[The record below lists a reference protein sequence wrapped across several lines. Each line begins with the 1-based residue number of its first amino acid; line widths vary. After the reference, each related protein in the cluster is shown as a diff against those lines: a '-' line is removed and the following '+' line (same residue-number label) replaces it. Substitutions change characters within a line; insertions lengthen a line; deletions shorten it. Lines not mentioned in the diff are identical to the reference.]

1 MARLELERNPITIS
15 SWVIYDMAN
24 TMFSAGV
31 VGLVFPLWVIS
42 HSGGDDATVGYTLT
56 VAMTLVFFLSP
67 LVGFLSDRL
76 KRRMPFL
83 LVLTLCWIVST
94 VLIGTWG
101 LKLSL
106 LLVVTALVFIQLAN
120 IFYNGLLGDLSTNGN
135 AGLIGGMGVGL
146 GYIGAITAVGM
157 SILLLED
164 DGHVNLFRL
173 MGFCSLVFTTPLLV
187 AGRYRISMTNGSLF
201 AEVFTETLRL
211 MKSSFQRSVTNSN
224 WMRFL
229 VSRFWYLWA
238 VNAAS
243 SFAVLYAVQT
253 VKMSETEVQ
262 MILVI
267 GILTGIPMG
276 AFWGWLVDKIGAL
289 HVLKVNV
296 LGWVLLLTIAAAIP
310 LMTWPSSVWWFVG
323 SFSGTVL
330 SGLYVAER
338 PIVLAMA
345 PLDRRSEYF
354 AMFTMSGRL
363 AAIVAPFSWGMVSTT
378 LGFGQPAAMATLAIC
393 ALIALGFISVF
404 KQWRTI

>member
-67 LVGFLSDRL
+67 LVGFLSDGL

-120 IFYNGLLGDLSTNGN
+120 IFYNGLLGDLSTSGN
-135 AGLIGGMGVGL
+135 AGLIGGIGVGL
-146 GYIGAITAVGM
+146 GYIGAITAVAM

-173 MGFCSLVFTTPLLV
+173 MGFCSLVFTAPLLV
-187 AGRYRISMTNGSLF
+187 AGRYRISMTSGSLF

-224 WMRFL
+224 WMKFL
-229 VSRFWYLWA
+229 ISRFWYLWA

-243 SFAVLYAVQT
+243 SFAVLYAIQT

-267 GILTGIPMG
+267 GIVTGFPMG
-276 AFWGWLVDKIGAL
+276 AFWGWVVDKIGAL
-289 HVLKVNV
+289 LVLKVNV
-296 LGWVLLLTIAAAIP
+296 LGWVLLLAIAAAIP

-323 SFSGTVL
+323 SFSGTIL

-363 AAIVAPFSWGMVSTT
+363 AAIVAPFSWGIVSTT
-378 LGFGQPAAMATLAIC
+378 LGFGQPAAMATLVIC

-404 KQWRTI
+404 KQCRTI

>member
-1 MARLELERNPITIS
+1 MLDSKYSVDRDMGTKTVTFTCRYSSSFYSIS
-15 SWVIYDMAN
+15 QY
-24 TMFSAGV
+24 
-31 VGLVFPLWVIS
+31 
-42 HSGGDDATVGYTLT
+42 
-56 VAMTLVFFLSP
+56 
-67 LVGFLSDRL
+67 
-76 KRRMPFL
+76 
-83 LVLTLCWIVST
+83 
-94 VLIGTWG
+94 
-101 LKLSL
+101 
-106 LLVVTALVFIQLAN
+106 
-120 IFYNGLLGDLSTNGN
+120 FYNGLLGDLSTNGN

-146 GYIGAITAVGM
+146 GYIGAITAVAM

-173 MGFCSLVFTTPLLV
+173 MGFCSLVFTAPLLV
-187 AGRYRISMTNGSLF
+187 AGRYRISVTNGSLF
-201 AEVFTETLRL
+201 AEVFIETLRL

-229 VSRFWYLWA
+229 ISRFWYLWA

-267 GILTGIPMG
+267 GIVTGIPMG

-296 LGWVLLLTIAAAIP
+296 LGWVLLLAVAAAIP
-310 LMTWPSSVWWFVG
+310 LMTWPSNVWWFVG

-404 KQWRTI
+404 KQ

>member
-42 HSGGDDATVGYTLT
+42 HSGGDDATVAYTLT

-67 LVGFLSDRL
+67 LVGFLSDGL

-120 IFYNGLLGDLSTNGN
+120 IFYNGLLGDLSTSGN
-135 AGLIGGMGVGL
+135 AGLIGGIGVGL
-146 GYIGAITAVGM
+146 GYIGAITAVAM

-173 MGFCSLVFTTPLLV
+173 MGFCSLVFTAPLLV
-187 AGRYRISMTNGSLF
+187 AGRYRISMTSGSLF

-211 MKSSFQRSVTNSN
+211 MKSSFQRSLTNSN

-229 VSRFWYLWA
+229 ISRFWYLWA

-267 GILTGIPMG
+267 GIVTGIPMG

-296 LGWVLLLTIAAAIP
+296 LGWVLLLAIAAAIP

-323 SFSGTVL
+323 SFSGTIL

-404 KQWRTI
+404 KQCRTI

>member
-1 MARLELERNPITIS
+1 MARRELERNPTTIS

-146 GYIGAITAVGM
+146 GYIGAITAVAM

-187 AGRYRISMTNGSLF
+187 AGRYRISVTNGSLF
-201 AEVFTETLRL
+201 AEVFIETLRL

-229 VSRFWYLWA
+229 ISRFWYLWA

-276 AFWGWLVDKIGAL
+276 AFWGWLADKIGAL

-296 LGWVLLLTIAAAIP
+296 LGWVLLLAIAAAIP

-323 SFSGTVL
+323 SFSGTIL

-404 KQWRTI
+404 KQ

>member
-1 MARLELERNPITIS
+1 MAKLELERNPITIS

-67 LVGFLSDRL
+67 LVGFLSDGL

-120 IFYNGLLGDLSTNGN
+120 IFYNGLLGDLSTSGN
-135 AGLIGGMGVGL
+135 AGLIGGIGVGL
-146 GYIGAITAVGM
+146 GYIGAITAVAM

-173 MGFCSLVFTTPLLV
+173 MGFCSLVFTAPLLV
-187 AGRYRISMTNGSLF
+187 AGRYRISMTSGSLF

-224 WMRFL
+224 WMKFL
-229 VSRFWYLWA
+229 ISRFWYLWA

-243 SFAVLYAVQT
+243 SFAVLYAIQT

-267 GILTGIPMG
+267 GIVTGIPMG

-296 LGWVLLLTIAAAIP
+296 LGWVLLLAIAAAIP

-323 SFSGTVL
+323 SFSGTIL

-404 KQWRTI
+404 KQCRTI

>member
-1 MARLELERNPITIS
+1 MARLELERNPTTIS

-289 HVLKVNV
+289 HVLKMNV
-296 LGWVLLLTIAAAIP
+296 LGWVLLLAVAAAIP

-323 SFSGTVL
+323 SFSGTIL

-363 AAIVAPFSWGMVSTT
+363 AAIVAPFSWGLVSTT

>member
-56 VAMTLVFFLSP
+56 VAMALVFFLSP

-106 LLVVTALVFIQLAN
+106 LLVVSALVFIQLAN
-120 IFYNGLLGDLSTNGN
+120 IFYNGLLGDLSTNSN
-135 AGLIGGMGVGL
+135 AGLIGGIGVGL
-146 GYIGAITAVGM
+146 GYIGAITAVAM

-173 MGFCSLVFTTPLLV
+173 MGFCSLVFTAPLLV
-187 AGRYRISMTNGSLF
+187 AGRYRISMASGSLF

-229 VSRFWYLWA
+229 ISRFWYLWA

-262 MILVI
+262 MILAI
-267 GILTGIPMG
+267 GIVTGIPMG
-276 AFWGWLVDKIGAL
+276 AFWGWVVDKIGAL

-296 LGWVLLLTIAAAIP
+296 LGWVLLLAIAAAIP

-323 SFSGTVL
+323 SFSGTIL

-378 LGFGQPAAMATLAIC
+378 LRFGQPAAMATLAIC

-404 KQWRTI
+404 RQWRTI

>member
-56 VAMTLVFFLSP
+56 VAMALVFFLSP

-120 IFYNGLLGDLSTNGN
+120 IFYNGLLGDLSTNSN
-135 AGLIGGMGVGL
+135 AGLIGGIGVGL
-146 GYIGAITAVGM
+146 GYIGAITAVAM

-173 MGFCSLVFTTPLLV
+173 MGFCSLVFTAPLLV
-187 AGRYRISMTNGSLF
+187 AGRYRISMASGSLF

-229 VSRFWYLWA
+229 ISRFWYLWA

-262 MILVI
+262 MILAI
-267 GILTGIPMG
+267 GIVTGIPMG
-276 AFWGWLVDKIGAL
+276 AFWGWVVDKIGAL

-296 LGWVLLLTIAAAIP
+296 LGWVLLLAIAAAIP

-323 SFSGTVL
+323 SFSGTIL

-404 KQWRTI
+404 KQ

>member
-1 MARLELERNPITIS
+1 MARLELERNPTTIS

-289 HVLKVNV
+289 HVLKMNV
-296 LGWVLLLTIAAAIP
+296 LGWVLLLAIAAAIP

-323 SFSGTVL
+323 SFSGTIL

-363 AAIVAPFSWGMVSTT
+363 AAIVAPFSWGLVSTT

>member
-56 VAMTLVFFLSP
+56 VAMALVFFLSP

-94 VLIGTWG
+94 VLIGAWG

-120 IFYNGLLGDLSTNGN
+120 IFYNGLLGDLSTNSN
-135 AGLIGGMGVGL
+135 AGLIGGIGVGL
-146 GYIGAITAVGM
+146 GYIGAITAVAM

-173 MGFCSLVFTTPLLV
+173 MGFCSLVFTAPLLV
-187 AGRYRISMTNGSLF
+187 AGRYRISMASGSLF

-229 VSRFWYLWA
+229 ISRFWYLWA

-262 MILVI
+262 MILAI
-267 GILTGIPMG
+267 GIVTGIPMG
-276 AFWGWLVDKIGAL
+276 AFWGWVVDKIGAL

-296 LGWVLLLTIAAAIP
+296 LGWVLLLAIAAAIP

-323 SFSGTVL
+323 SFSGTIL

-393 ALIALGFISVF
+393 ALIALGFISLF

>member
-1 MARLELERNPITIS
+1 
-15 SWVIYDMAN
+15 
-24 TMFSAGV
+24 
-31 VGLVFPLWVIS
+31 
-42 HSGGDDATVGYTLT
+42 
-56 VAMTLVFFLSP
+56 
-67 LVGFLSDRL
+67 
-76 KRRMPFL
+76 
-83 LVLTLCWIVST
+83 
-94 VLIGTWG
+94 
-101 LKLSL
+101 
-106 LLVVTALVFIQLAN
+106 
-120 IFYNGLLGDLSTNGN
+120 
-135 AGLIGGMGVGL
+135 
-146 GYIGAITAVGM
+146 
-157 SILLLED
+157 
-164 DGHVNLFRL
+164 
-173 MGFCSLVFTTPLLV
+173 MGFCSLVFTAPLLV
-187 AGRYRISMTNGSLF
+187 AGRYRIRMTSGSLF

-229 VSRFWYLWA
+229 ISRFWYLWA

-262 MILVI
+262 IILVI
-267 GILTGIPMG
+267 GIVTGIPMG

-296 LGWVLLLTIAAAIP
+296 LGWGLLLAIAAAIP

-338 PIVLAMA
+338 PIVLVMA
-345 PLDRRSEYF
+345 PLGRRSEYF

-378 LGFGQPAAMATLAIC
+378 LGFGQPAAMAILAIC
-393 ALIALGFISVF
+393 ALIALGFISMF
-404 KQWRTI
+404 KSSRAI

>member
-67 LVGFLSDRL
+67 LVGFLSDGL

-120 IFYNGLLGDLSTNGN
+120 IFYNGLLGDLSTSGN
-135 AGLIGGMGVGL
+135 AGLIGGIGVGL
-146 GYIGAITAVGM
+146 GYIGAITAVAM

-173 MGFCSLVFTTPLLV
+173 MGFCSLVFTAPLLV
-187 AGRYRISMTNGSLF
+187 AGRYRISMTSGSLF

-224 WMRFL
+224 WMKFL
-229 VSRFWYLWA
+229 ISRFWYLWA

-267 GILTGIPMG
+267 GIVTGIPMG

-296 LGWVLLLTIAAAIP
+296 LGWVLLLAIAAAIP

-323 SFSGTVL
+323 SFSGTIL

-404 KQWRTI
+404 KQCRTI

>member
-1 MARLELERNPITIS
+1 MARLELERNPTTIS

-120 IFYNGLLGDLSTNGN
+120 IFYNGLLGDLSTNSN
-135 AGLIGGMGVGL
+135 AGLIGGIGVGL
-146 GYIGAITAVGM
+146 GYIGAITAVAM

-173 MGFCSLVFTTPLLV
+173 MGFCSLVFTAPLLV
-187 AGRYRISMTNGSLF
+187 AGRYRISMASGSLF

-289 HVLKVNV
+289 HVLKMNV
-296 LGWVLLLTIAAAIP
+296 LGWVLLLAVAAAIP

-323 SFSGTVL
+323 SFSGTIL

-363 AAIVAPFSWGMVSTT
+363 AAIVAPFSWGLVSTT

>member
-67 LVGFLSDRL
+67 LVGFLSDGL

-120 IFYNGLLGDLSTNGN
+120 IFYNGLLGDLSTSGN
-135 AGLIGGMGVGL
+135 AGLIGGIGVGL
-146 GYIGAITAVGM
+146 GYIGAITAVAM

-173 MGFCSLVFTTPLLV
+173 MGFCSLVFTAPLLV
-187 AGRYRISMTNGSLF
+187 AGRYRISMTSGSLF

-229 VSRFWYLWA
+229 ISRFWYLWA

-243 SFAVLYAVQT
+243 SFAVLYAIQT

-267 GILTGIPMG
+267 GIVTGIPMG

-296 LGWVLLLTIAAAIP
+296 LGWVLLLAIAAAIP

-323 SFSGTVL
+323 SFSGTIL

-404 KQWRTI
+404 KQCRTI

>member
-1 MARLELERNPITIS
+1 MLDSKYSVDRDMGTKTVTFTCRYSSRFYSIS
-15 SWVIYDMAN
+15 QY
-24 TMFSAGV
+24 
-31 VGLVFPLWVIS
+31 
-42 HSGGDDATVGYTLT
+42 
-56 VAMTLVFFLSP
+56 
-67 LVGFLSDRL
+67 
-76 KRRMPFL
+76 
-83 LVLTLCWIVST
+83 
-94 VLIGTWG
+94 
-101 LKLSL
+101 
-106 LLVVTALVFIQLAN
+106 
-120 IFYNGLLGDLSTNGN
+120 FYNGLLGDLSTNGN

-146 GYIGAITAVGM
+146 GYIGAITAVAM

-187 AGRYRISMTNGSLF
+187 AGRYRISMTSGSLF

-211 MKSSFQRSVTNSN
+211 MKSSFQRSITNSN
-224 WMRFL
+224 WMIFL

-267 GILTGIPMG
+267 GIVTGIPMG

-289 HVLKVNV
+289 HVLKMNV
-296 LGWVLLLTIAAAIP
+296 LGWVLLLAVAAAIP
-310 LMTWPSSVWWFVG
+310 LMTWPSNVWWFVG
-323 SFSGTVL
+323 SFSGTIL

-393 ALIALGFISVF
+393 ALTALGFISVF
-404 KQWRTI
+404 KQ